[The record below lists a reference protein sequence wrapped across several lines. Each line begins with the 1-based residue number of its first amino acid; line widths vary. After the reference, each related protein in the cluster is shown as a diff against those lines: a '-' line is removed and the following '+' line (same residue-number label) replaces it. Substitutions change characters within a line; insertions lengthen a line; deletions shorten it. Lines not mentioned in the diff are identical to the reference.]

1 MRPDEG
7 AVMRDMEIKQREDR
21 VRRKL
26 AKQGLMLRKNRART
40 VGAHHLGGYRIVD
53 NANHVMRGSDF
64 ELDLEA
70 VEAFAAEQ
78 ATQ

>member
-1 MRPDEG
+1 
-7 AVMRDMEIKQREDR
+7 MRDMEFKRREDR

-26 AKQGLMLRKNRART
+26 VRQGFMLRKDRMRT
-40 VGAHHLGGYRIVD
+40 RRPRHLGGYMIVD
-53 NANHVMRGSDF
+53 NNNTVMRGSDF

-78 ATQ
+78 ETQ